1 MPTATTH
8 PKLPLELEREI
19 FEYVAVLYPGDI
31 PTLLRVARHV
41 KEWTEPFI
49 YNVGLPYRL
58 CRSTINVWLPEIEGP
73 GFASERRAPSVS
85 GVYRPPG
92 YHAEVPE
99 DLRSLVED
107 GRYSED
113 SLPMLLAMP
122 LRRLAVDLHRL
133 FFDIPSICILQSP
146 FLSITHLTLFD
157 DVTAWDPCD
166 HLASLPKLT
175 HLCLWNLVPATLV
188 QKVLERCL
196 RLGLLLNARDDFR
209 TFEPED
215 YMSVKDHRFVV
226 IVIEDWEY
234 EWALAAETRG
244 NDIWSHG
251 ADFVPSKIVGNTSA
265 SRFWVDD
272 PAEFSGEE
280 ESDVDRAG

>member
-49 YNVGLPYRL
+49 YNDQALLQNGVRHL
-58 CRSTINVWLPEIEGP
+58 CLESID
-73 GFASERRAPSVS
+73 
-85 GVYRPPG
+85 RPDIMLRCPRTF
-92 YHAEVPE
+92 
-99 DLRSLVED
+99 DLSWRM